1 MKAEEIRSKTE
12 SELDYEKDKLEKEL
26 FEMRFKA
33 GMESLASPARIR
45 QARRSIARIKTIV
58 HERSKGIRGQEPRP
72 R

>member
-58 HERSKGIRGQEPRP
+58 HERSIGIRGQEPRP
-72 R
+72 